1 MRVLVAC
8 EYSGVVRDAFKA
20 AGHYALSCDLL
31 PTDVPGE
38 HYQGDVFAIIRNR
51 NNGELDHKDLIVD
64 LEALIHRRNA
74 EYAIKVLEELK
85 ATANKHRLTG
95 RMVTYLDIAIEQ
107 QMMRLELSARRRG
120 SKDESN
126 RRFYQ

>member
-1 MRVLVAC
+1 MSNELH
-8 EYSGVVRDAFKA
+8 A
-20 AGHYALSCDLL
+20 AKPSPLDSE
-31 PTDVPGE
+31 GE
-38 HYQGDVFAIIRNR
+38 LELHDTVNTLFASIRNR